1 MDAHPEK
8 MRVLRRSSIYETDPV
23 GYLDQPSF
31 LNMVVAVETSMSPH
45 ELLAR
50 LLEIEQDLGRVR
62 TFRNAPRIIDLDIL
76 LFGPA
81 VFEDPELQLPH
92 PRMLERRFVLE
103 PLHEIAP
110 DLVHPV
116 TGRTIASHYA
126 DL

>member
-1 MDAHPEK
+1 MDEHPEK

-23 GYLDQPSF
+23 GYLDQPPF
-31 LNMVVAVETSMSPH
+31 LNMVVAVETSLSPH

-50 LLEIEQDLGRVR
+50 LLEIEQELGRVR

-76 LFGPA
+76 LFGQA

-103 PLHEIAP
+103 PLNEIAP
-110 DLVHPV
+110 ALVHPV

>member
-1 MDAHPEK
+1 
-8 MRVLRRSSIYETDPV
+8 
-23 GYLDQPSF
+23 
-31 LNMVVAVETSMSPH
+31 MVVALETSLSPRD
-45 ELLAR
+45 LLSR
-50 LLEIEQDLGRVR
+50 LLEIEKELGRVR

-76 LFGPA
+76 LLGPT
-81 VFEDPELQLPH
+81 VFDEPDLQIPH

-103 PLHEIAP
+103 PLNEIAP